1 MSSHLLKALRGE
13 PLERFPVWLMR
24 QAGRYMPQYRELR
37 QKAKD
42 FLDFCSNVELAV
54 EVTLLPEKVL
64 GVDALILFSDIL
76 VPLLPLEVEV
86 KFAPNEGPVLKAPP
100 LEEWREFQPQ
110 EVGFVFETV
119 RRVKERSNLP
129 LIGFAGAPF
138 TLGAYI
144 LEGKT
149 SKEFK
154 EIRKLFYRDRKSFHL
169 LMEKLSQMLVLYLE
183 KQIEAGADAIQLFDS
198 WAYVMSPEMFKE
210 YSLHLKF
217 IGEEL
222 KRKFDVPLIYFFRG
236 SGFLYREAFK
246 LPFDAFSI
254 DWSLPIEV
262 ALGKLP
268 NKALQGNLDPT
279 VLYAPKEVIER
290 EVTNLLRKVS
300 KNRKTLYVFN
310 LGHGLAPDMELGK
323 VKLLVD
329 TVKNFSL

>member
-1 MSSHLLKALRGE
+1 MSLFLKALRGE

-37 QKAKD
+37 KRAKD

-64 GVDALILFSDIL
+64 GIDALILFSDIL
-76 VPLLPLEVEV
+76 VPLKPLGVEV
-86 KFAPNEGPVLKAPP
+86 KFSPFEGPLLKAPP
-100 LEEWREFQPQ
+100 LDEWKEFDPKG
-110 EVGFVFETV
+110 VGFVFETV
-119 RRVKERSNLP
+119 RRVKRRSNLP
-129 LIGFAGAPF
+129 LIGFSGAPF

-149 SKEFK
+149 SKDFK
-154 EIRKLFYRDRKSFHL
+154 EIRKLFYSDRKRFHL
-169 LMEKLSQMLVLYLE
+169 LMEKLSRMVVEYLSA
-183 KQIEAGADAIQLFDS
+183 QIEAGADAVQLFDS

-210 YSLHLKF
+210 YTPHLKF
-217 IGEEL
+217 IADGL
-222 KRKFDVPLIYFFRG
+222 KARFDVPLIYFFRG
-236 SGFLYREAFK
+236 SGFLYKEAFK

-262 ALGKLP
+262 ALKELSGR
-268 NKALQGNLDPT
+268 AVQGNLDPT
-279 VLYAPKEVIER
+279 VLYAPDEVIKNEAIK
-290 EVTNLLRKVS
+290 LLQKVA
-300 KNRKTLYVFN
+300 KDRKTLYVFN
-310 LGHGLAPDMELGK
+310 LGHGLAPDMELNK